1 MNNKKKQEIPLEAFD
16 NELIH
21 QEIIISDDFKA
32 TIEGNKIILTKTE
45 NKDER
50 IKNRLIKLIKMSS
63 EVGGF
68 ALHKWEADEML
79 AWLEKQDTERKQL
92 YVRFG
97 DIPSNEKSKI
107 YHGEEE
113 IGDENGVSVYP
124 AFELNGNIVL
134 GLTLPITK
142 TTLYTQQHLLEY
154 DNRPC
159 YLVSGDYV
167 GKGTDGEP
175 LIKNISVIKK
185 LDNYR
190 IKECEKKPAIEMITP
205 EESLGIDSDTY
216 NKIVDECIYGD
227 DKQKSADKVEPKFH
241 EGDWITNGAC
251 IIQITS
257 VDDRYYWH
265 DNDCVGGDIES
276 MDKEYHLW
284 SIDDAKDGDALRVNY
299 LTFLFQEVTDNNCQ
313 HKNAAV
319 AYCSY
324 VDGDDSFGLS
334 GPDCITNL
342 ESIHPATKEQ
352 RDLLF
357 EKMHEARYEWDA
369 EKKELEK
376 IDNEEV
382 NGEDYGIDG
391 LWHAKNILE
400 ETLGKVDGYQ
410 TDDGILE
417 HKCAIAAVNKLYK
430 QKPAEWSEE
439 DKNFMYDTLNNLTEL
454 KDRYGDGYGNVG
466 KCIDWL
472 KSLKNRYSWKSSDEQ
487 MDALN
492 EKMLKTDEEMLN
504 EEMIN
509 EEMLNEEMLKND
521 EEMLK
526 AAICLIKG
534 VNNDTCHGGF
544 ACNGIHKDDVI
555 NWLEDLLA
563 CY

>member
-16 NELIH
+16 NELMH
-21 QEIIISDDFKA
+21 QEIIIPDDFKA

-92 YVRFG
+92 YIRFG
-97 DIPSNEKSKI
+97 NIPSNEKSKI

-167 GKGTDGEP
+167 GNGTDGEP
-175 LIKNISVIKK
+175 LIKNISVIKR

-205 EESLGIDSDTY
+205 EESLGIDSETY

-227 DKQKSADKVEPKFH
+227 GKQKSADKIELKFKV
-241 EGDWITNGAC
+241 GDWVVSPNG
-251 IIQITS
+251 
-257 VDDRYYWH
+257 VYWH
-265 DNDCVGGDIES
+265 IDAIQNGRYEVTADTGQCGNWPLDTNI
-276 MDKEYHLW
+276 YRLW
-284 SIDDAKDGDALRVNY
+284 TIQDAKDGDVLAEDSCIFIIQKLG
-299 LTFLFQEVTDNNCQ
+299 DNST
-313 HKNAAV
+313 V
-319 AYCSY
+319 AKTYCTLY
-324 VDGDDSFGLS
+324 DDGDFDDGSILYFDIDS
-334 GPDCITNL
+334 TK
-342 ESIHPATKEQ
+342 PATKEQ
-352 RDLLF
+352 HDLLF
-357 EKMHEARYEWDA
+357 QKMKDAGYEWDA
-369 EKKELEK
+369 EKKELSK
-376 IDNEEV
+376 IHVIDEGKAEMDHCFTKMM
-382 NGEDYGIDG
+382 NGE
-391 LWHAKNILE
+391 
-400 ETLGKVDGYQ
+400 KVSS
-410 TDDGILE
+410 
-417 HKCAIAAVNKLYK
+417 A
-430 QKPAEWSEE
+430 WSEE

-472 KSLKNRYSWKSSDEQ
+472 KSLKNRYSWKPSDEQ

-492 EKMLKTDEEMLN
+492 EKMPKTDEEM
-504 EEMIN
+504 IN
-509 EEMLNEEMLKND
+509 

-534 VNNDTCHGGF
+534 VNNDTCHSGF

>member
-1 MNNKKKQEIPLEAFD
+1 MIMNNKKKQEIPLEAFD

-21 QEIIISDDFKA
+21 QEIIIPDDFKA

-167 GKGTDGEP
+167 GNGTDGEP
-175 LIKNISVIKK
+175 LIKNISVIKR

-205 EESLGIDSDTY
+205 EESLGIDSETY
-216 NKIVDECIYGD
+216 NKIVDECIYGC
-227 DKQKSADKVEPKFH
+227 DKQKSADKIEPKFKVGNWYQCTKDFFGKGVTFDKNTAYYCAK
-241 EGDWITNGAC
+241 EGCLQNEYGCHIAIVKGLYDNFKLWT
-251 IIQITS
+251 IQ
-257 VDDRYYWH
+257 
-265 DNDCVGGDIES
+265 
-276 MDKEYHLW
+276 
-284 SIDDAKDGDALRVNY
+284 DAKDGDV
-299 LTFLFQEVTDNNCQ
+299 LFHSDSASNGIFIFKEILQRGTIQEVVCYCDYDSEDGFCLGEKHTCCWTDS
-313 HKNAAV
+313 KI
-319 AYCSY
+319 
-324 VDGDDSFGLS
+324 L
-334 GPDCITNL
+334 
-342 ESIHPATKEQ
+342 HPATKEQ
-352 RDLLF
+352 RDILF
-357 EKMHEARYEWDA
+357 QKMKEAGYEWDA
-369 EKKELEK
+369 EKKELRKIHVIDEGKAEMDYCFTKMMNGEK
-376 IDNEEV
+376 VSSAWNEEDEKMV
-382 NGEDYGIDG
+382 NDI
-391 LWHAKNILE
+391 
-400 ETLGKVDGYQ
+400 
-410 TDDGILE
+410 
-417 HKCAIAAVNKLYK
+417 IAAI
-430 QKPAEWSEE
+430 
-439 DKNFMYDTLNNLTEL
+439 DTLYYHGMV
-454 KDRYGDGYGNVG
+454 K
-466 KCIDWL
+466 WL
-472 KSLKNRYSWKSSDEQ
+472 KSLKQRFAWKPSDEQ

-492 EKMLKTDEEMLN
+492 EKMPKTDEEMINEEMLN
-504 EEMIN
+504 EEMI
-509 EEMLNEEMLKND
+509 NEEMLKND